1 MAIAIVNSDFKHNV
15 RNGYTSL
22 RYDNGCSDCKSNF
35 PIRQVVAVD
44 DGIDFGHAGAWDSVD
59 SSLSLVKIKPFN
71 LAETCAL
78 SYLHNYTIKSVFQD
92 CIRSSEGTYKSSR
105 TVVVYIPLLTSVAL
119 AGGRGELQ
127 NFCTNP

>member
-35 PIRQVVAVD
+35 PIRQVLAVD

-59 SSLSLVKIKPFN
+59 SSLSLVN
-71 LAETCAL
+71 SHL
-78 SYLHNYTIKSVFQD
+78 
-92 CIRSSEGTYKSSR
+92 IRDAPLINISSSSR
-105 TVVVYIPLLTSVAL
+105 RQMAL
-119 AGGRGELQ
+119 MHKGVEIYGTEKRHD
-127 NFCTNP
+127 FK